1 MRLIL
6 DQRHVCMCARLCV
19 FRRCA
24 SSDAK
29 LEKYCIVYSNVR

>member
-6 DQRHVCMCARLCV
+6 DQRHVCKRLCV

-24 SSDAK
+24 RSDAK
-29 LEKYCIVYSNVR
+29 LEKYYIVYSNVR